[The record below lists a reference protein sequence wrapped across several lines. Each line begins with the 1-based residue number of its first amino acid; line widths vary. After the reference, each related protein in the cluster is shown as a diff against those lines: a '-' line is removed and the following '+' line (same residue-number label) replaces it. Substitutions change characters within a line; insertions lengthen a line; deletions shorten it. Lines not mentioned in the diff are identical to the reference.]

1 MTRNRSISSILGNNP
16 TKRPSQPRSTR
27 KKRDNKV
34 PCYCNKC
41 NGKLVLKRTKLF
53 HESASGSTTIQ
64 DSGNEQLSAKLLAH
78 DAGSSSHLE
87 PETVLPPLET
97 EIGLPALGTE
107 TAETLRTET
116 SSPPHL
122 GTETDSPA
130 LGTETHRV
138 VPRRRP
144 RMYTSYSQVTDD
156 MSDSEVEQYIEF
168 SLSEGEDS
176 KRQRIDSDDVAVSD
190 SETNLLISENFEDY
204 SPPNYEPL
212 QNEEE
217 PTIDGQ
223 FSWILLWIMNFRIRF
238 NISETATESLVKF
251 MKLVLTEIGGN
262 EFTNFPST
270 LYLAKK
276 SLGLN
281 DRFHSFVPCSKCH
294 KLYNK
299 DEVVNFRQN
308 ENLSIMR
315 CNHIEFLNSSSR
327 RLRPCDMPLSRKPY
341 NSGLIQPELIFPFA
355 GIREQLAAMFRR
367 KGFENSLRHWA
378 NRSGFDDILTDIYDG
393 RVWKTFKGSDDETAL
408 NFFRPE
414 VADSHLGLML
424 NLDWFQPFDGTS
436 HSTGVLY
443 AAICN
448 LSRDIRFKRE
458 NLLII
463 SILPGPNE
471 VKLHKINHYLVPM
484 VDELESLWGG
494 MTLNQTYEYRE
505 GRQIRAAL
513 ILVSCD
519 VPAARKI
526 CGHVSA
532 LAACHRCEK
541 RGNYENQQHNFAGME
556 DMDEWFIARDS
567 SQHRQDAI
575 GWRRC
580 NSDAARTRFV
590 KQIGVR
596 WSELLRLPYFD
607 PIRFLTVNPMHC
619 LFLGIAK
626 WIVKRIW
633 VDEGVLTPDN
643 LKNIQRKMNQIQVP
657 ADLGRIPRK
666 IDCGE
671 GFSNFT
677 ADQWRT
683 FFTIYA
689 TTSLW
694 EYLSAIDRTILTHF
708 VRVCSV
714 LVGRILTFDLM
725 AEATERLIKIIKLIE
740 EHYGRDKV
748 TPNLHLSLH
757 LQECSY
763 DFGPL
768 YTFWCFSFERMNG
781 ILGNCNFFFC
791 RFMII
796 MIMKCAKK

>member
-1 MTRNRSISSILGNNP
+1 MARNRSISSIIGNKP
-16 TKRPSQPRSTR
+16 TKRPSQPRSSR

-53 HESASGSTTIQ
+53 HESAGGSTTIQ
-64 DSGNEQLSAKLLAH
+64 DSGNEQLSTELLTH
-78 DAGSSSHLE
+78 DAGSPPHLE
-87 PETVLPPLET
+87 PET
-97 EIGLPALGTE
+97 GLQPLGTE
-107 TAETLRTET
+107 TADALRTET

-122 GTETDSPA
+122 ETETDSPA
-130 LGTETHRV
+130 LGTEPHSLLRV

-144 RMYTSYSQVTDD
+144 RRYTSYSQVTDD
-156 MSDSEVEQYIEF
+156 MSDSEVEQYIES
-168 SLSEGEDS
+168 SLSEEEDS
-176 KRQRIDSDDVAVSD
+176 EHYKRQRIDSDDAGGSD
-190 SETNLLISENFEDY
+190 SDTNLLISENFEDY
-204 SPPNYEPL
+204 SPPNYEPP

-281 DRFHSFVPCSKCH
+281 DRFHSFVPCPKCH

-308 ENLSIMR
+308 VSLSIMR
-315 CNHIEFLNSSSR
+315 CNHIEFPNSSSR
-327 RLRPCDMPLSRKPY
+327 RLKPCDIPLSRKPD
-341 NSGLIQPELIFPFA
+341 NSGIIQPELIFPFA
-355 GIREQLAAMFRR
+355 GIREQLAAMYRR

-393 RVWKTFKGSDDETAL
+393 RVWKTFKGTDDV

-448 LSRDIRFKRE
+448 LPRDIRFKRE

-471 VKLHKINHYLVPM
+471 VRLHKINHYLAPM
-484 VDELESLWGG
+484 VDELGSLWGG
-494 MTLNQTYEYRE
+494 MTLNRTYEYRE

-513 ILVSCD
+513 ILVTCD
-519 VPAARKI
+519 IPAARKI
-526 CGHVSA
+526 CGHISA

-541 RGNYENQQHNFAGME
+541 RGNYENHQHNFAGME

-567 SQHRQDAI
+567 SQHRQNAI

-590 KQIGVR
+590 KQTGVR

-607 PIRFLTVNPMHC
+607 PIRFLTVDPMHC

-677 ADQWRT
+677 ADQWRI

-708 VRVCSV
+708 VRICSV
-714 LVGRILTFDLM
+714 LVGRILTFDLI

-740 EHYGRDKV
+740 ERYGRDKI

-781 ILGNCNFFFC
+781 ILGNCNFFHC